1 MINKIKNLS
10 WEAITIA
17 FKILIALL
25 IIFNIENY
33 NLVVYLFLALAL
45 IS

>member
-1 MINKIKNLS
+1 MIGKLKNLS
-10 WEAITIA
+10 WGAITTIA
-17 FKILIALL
+17 KILIALL